1 MHVHD
6 GQGMFYLLGKMNI
19 LEKSH
24 YLHNGERTEEDKD
37 GREKRML
44 PWDFSRKIENQFQ
57 PTLIS

>member
-6 GQGMFYLLGKMNI
+6 GQGMFYLLGKMDI

-44 PWDFSRKIENQFQ
+44 P
-57 PTLIS
+57 